1 MIFLKILSVISF
13 LIGVYLAFINR
24 LVQGFVAMVVL
35 PAILLVIPIDIYKLI
50 GELLYSIGGYL
61 LIVFAMIVVILVVIN
76 SKIQPLLNKTLVEN
90 LNTIVKEQSS
100 KILII
105 DNNMEDLFALKQ

>member
-1 MIFLKILSVISF
+1 MISF
-13 LIGVYLAFINR
+13 LIGVYLAFCNR

-50 GELLYSIGGYL
+50 GELL

>member
-13 LIGVYLAFINR
+13 LIGVYLAFYNR
-24 LVQGFVAMVVL
+24 LVQGFVAMAVL

-50 GELLYSIGGYL
+50 GELL
-61 LIVFAMIVVILVVIN
+61 LIVFVMIVVILVVIN